1 MCIRDRVGLL
11 RVCKEG
17 SRPRIGAIGSKKKWS
32 ALEQKAIESG
42 VEKQLIDSV
51 RCPIGLDIGADT
63 PEEIAIAV
71 CAEVLSLE
79 RKSVST

>member
-1 MCIRDRVGLL
+1 
-11 RVCKEG
+11 
-17 SRPRIGAIGSKKKWS
+17 IGSKKKWS
-32 ALEQKAIESG
+32 AFEKKAIENG
-42 VEKQLIDSV
+42 VEKRLIDSV

-79 RKSVST
+79 RKNIAT

>member
-1 MCIRDRVGLL
+1 MEKGLL
-11 RVCKEG
+11 E
-17 SRPRIGAIGSKKKWS
+17 
-32 ALEQKAIESG
+32 
-42 VEKQLIDSV
+42 SV

-79 RKSVST
+79 RKNVAT